1 MPINR
6 DHAFADGPAFGRPK
20 RRLLRGNAG
29 RQEALAAEAWAQFD
43 RHAQVAAGCMLG
55 PNAWCVNSLAEP
67 ARISLAENAV
77 CRGLLRIEKFGSG
90 RIAIGAH
97 AYIGDDCLLS
107 SSAAIEIGAH
117 VLVAHGVQIFDNDS
131 HPLDPAARLG
141 DYASVLEHGARGE
154 IAAAPIRIG
163 ARAWLGF
170 HAIILKGVTIGEDS
184 VVAAGSVVTRDV
196 PAATV
201 VAGNPAVV
209 VKQLGHD

>member
-20 RRLLRGNAG
+20 RRLLRGSASSQDS
-29 RQEALAAEAWAQFD
+29 RAVEAWAQFD
-43 RHAQVAAGCMLG
+43 RHAQVAGGCLLG

-97 AYIGDDCLLS
+97 TYIGDDCLLS
-107 SSAAIEIGAH
+107 ASAAIEIGEH

-131 HPLDPAARLG
+131 HPLDASARLG
-141 DYASVLEHGARGE
+141 DYASVLDHSARGE

-163 ARAWLGF
+163 ARAWIGF
-170 HAIILKGVTIGEDS
+170 NVIILKGVTIGADS
-184 VVAAGSVVTRDV
+184 VVAAGSVVTRDI
-196 PAATV
+196 PAASV
-201 VAGNPAVV
+201 GAGNPAVV
-209 VKQLGHD
+209 VKKLGND